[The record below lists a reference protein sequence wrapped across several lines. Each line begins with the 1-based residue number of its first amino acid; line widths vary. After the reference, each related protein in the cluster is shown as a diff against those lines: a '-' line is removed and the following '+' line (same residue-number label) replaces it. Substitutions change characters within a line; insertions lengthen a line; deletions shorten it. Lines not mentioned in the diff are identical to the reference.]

1 MCICSLIYIYIS
13 CYGKLHK
20 HCAFINS
27 SFLNL
32 KCIINKL
39 QAVHIAYWHV
49 CYSCDESSNE
59 DKKCEN
65 KEYGI
70 VNNII
75 YGAGLGVGAIGFS
88 LAVLS
93 STIIASTLVFSLY
106 FCANTCNI
114 SDEELFEEC
123 I

>member
-1 MCICSLIYIYIS
+1 MMLKKLYNGHFRRVSLRCVY
-13 CYGKLHK
+13 
-20 HCAFINS
+20 
-27 SFLNL
+27 L
-32 KCIINKL
+32 KK
-39 QAVHIAYWHV
+39 
-49 CYSCDESSNE
+49 DESSNE

-65 KEYGI
+65 KGLKANKYGI

>member
-1 MCICSLIYIYIS
+1 MMLKKLYNGHFRRVSLS
-13 CYGKLHK
+13 DPNETS
-20 HCAFINS
+20 AS
-27 SFLNL
+27 S
-32 KCIINKL
+32 KKSI
-39 QAVHIAYWHV
+39 
-49 CYSCDESSNE
+49 DESSNE